1 MYTLKNLEF
10 HVESPQTFETGMTFL
25 SSVRLLSIV
34 SISVISIIKV
44 LTSITLVLE
53 SYFFNP
59 LTPKI

>member
-10 HVESPQTFETGMTFL
+10 YVESPQTFETGMIFL

-53 SYFFNP
+53 PYFFNT